1 MLGQDDFIGPPP
13 PPPAA
18 EMPFPFP
25 GEIVPQAEMPFAFP
39 EEWEPL
45 PPVDPRTRAAMEMP
59 AVIATR
65 PVAGTVDEILGMAP
79 GPRRDML
86 PWILGAVAVG
96 LVVMLLLPTRRRR
109 RR

>member
-25 GEIVPQAEMPFAFP
+25 EEIVPAAEMPFAFP
-39 EEWEPL
+39 GEWEPL
-45 PPVDPRTRAAMEMP
+45 PPPDPRTVAAMKMP

-65 PVAGTVDEILGMAP
+65 PVGETVVGMAP
-79 GPRRDML
+79 APRRDML
-86 PWILGAVAVG
+86 PWVLGAAAVG
-96 LVVMLLLPTRRRR
+96 LVVMLFLPRRRR